1 MAPFSSVRS
10 ICQFALAAP
19 TDLSMS
25 YAICLLPLNTSAC
38 NLQPIGLMH
47 KLNITMTSS
56 RHIVMAKAMYT
67 LSSPLLPHISHL
79 TCNHKC

>member
-1 MAPFSSVRS
+1 MDGS
-10 ICQFALAAP
+10 IFECKKHMP
-19 TDLSMS
+19 
-25 YAICLLPLNTSAC
+25 ICSGSPNRLVNV
-38 NLQPIGLMH
+38 I